1 MTSSGPSSNSGISDA
16 DVAVIGLGAFG
27 SATLWR
33 LAERGVRVVGL
44 DQHDPGHSFGSSH
57 GQSRIIRT
65 AYYEHPGYVPLV
77 REAFGLWRQLEAVT
91 GESLLTMTGA
101 LMIGRAD
108 GPLVSGT
115 VASARAHGL
124 AHELLDAAA
133 LRARY
138 PQHVV
143 ADDEVAVY
151 EVDAGVLRPEAGV
164 VAAVDAARRA
174 GAMVL
179 PSTRVLSV
187 AAEGDLVVV
196 RTGDGDIRAAQAV
209 ITAGPW
215 LPQLL
220 PAFAP
225 ALRVERQVQLW
236 FRPSEPA
243 RFAPGACPVFMHE
256 RQDGLNCYG
265 LPAIDGATVKVARH
279 HGGAA
284 TTPESVD
291 RTVHPD
297 DVEPV
302 ARFVREGLNG
312 LDPAPVRAAVC
323 LYTNTPDEHFV
334 VGRVPGADRL
344 VVMGGCSGHGFKF
357 SPVLGEIAADLVTT
371 GTTARPVELFAPDRL
386 ISAMGN
392 V

>member
-1 MTSSGPSSNSGISDA
+1 MTSSPSSIGSGPAA
-16 DVAVIGLGAFG
+16 DVVVVGLGAFG

-33 LAERGVRVVGL
+33 LAERGLHVVGL
-44 DQHDPGHSFGSSH
+44 DQHEPGHSFGSSH

-65 AYYEHPGYVPLV
+65 AYYEHPGYVPLL
-77 REAFGLWRQLEAVT
+77 REAFGLWRGLEEIT

-115 VASARAHGL
+115 LASARTHGL

-143 ADDEVAVY
+143 DDDEVAVY
-151 EVDAGVLRPEAGV
+151 ETNAGVLRPEASV
-164 VAAVDAARRA
+164 VAAVAAARRA
-174 GAMVL
+174 GALVL
-179 PSTRVLSV
+179 PGAQVLFV
-187 AAEGDLVVV
+187 GPEGDGVVV
-196 RTGDGDIRAAQAV
+196 RTADAVIRAAQAV

-220 PAFAP
+220 PAFAS
-225 ALRVERQVQLW
+225 ALRVERQVQMW
-236 FRPSEPA
+236 FRPTEPA
-243 RFAPGACPVFMHE
+243 GFAPSACPVFMHE
-256 RQDGLNCYG
+256 AQDGLNCYG

-291 RTVHPD
+291 RAVHPA
-297 DVEPV
+297 DVAPV
-302 ARFVREGLNG
+302 ARFISERLAG

-323 LYTNTPDEHFV
+323 LYTNTPDDHFV
-334 VGRVPGADRL
+334 VGRVPGGDRL

-357 SPVLGEIAADLVTT
+357 APVLGEIAADLVTT
-371 GTTARPVELFAPDRL
+371 GTTTRPIELFAPERL
-386 ISAMGN
+386 FSTVGN